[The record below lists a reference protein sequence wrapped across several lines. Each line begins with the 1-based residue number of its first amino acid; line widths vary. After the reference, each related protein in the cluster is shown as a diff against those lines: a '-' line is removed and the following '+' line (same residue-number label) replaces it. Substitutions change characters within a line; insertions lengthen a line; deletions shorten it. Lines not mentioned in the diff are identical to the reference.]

1 MKKLVLSLLF
11 AVSVLTSWAYDFS
24 AVAPS
29 GQTLYYNISG
39 STASVTY
46 PGSSSWLG
54 YTTPAGDLTIP
65 SSVTYNGIAYSV
77 TSIGN
82 YAFRGCDGLIS
93 VTILN
98 SVTSIGEAAF
108 DYCVRL
114 MSVTI
119 PNSVTSIGD
128 EAFYLVRNIDYHGT
142 ATGSPWGAMSV
153 NGYVEHPLVFS
164 DNTKTHLI
172 CCSTDATSVTI
183 PNSVTSIGD
192 FAFAHCTS
200 LTSVTIPNSVTSIS
214 SGAFQYCYSLTS
226 VTIPNSVTSIG
237 EAAFTG
243 CRRMASVTISNSI
256 TSIAHGTFSDCDS
269 LTSVIIPSSVT
280 SIGDYAFA
288 NCPSLTSVTI
298 PNSVTSIGE
307 WAFNACTS
315 LTSLTIP
322 NSVTTIGESAF
333 NFCVSLTSLTIPN
346 SVISFGYGA
355 FDFVRNIDYHGTAA
369 GAPWGALSMNGYV
382 EHPLVFSDNTKTH
395 LICCS
400 ADASSVT
407 IPASVTS
414 IGDYAFW
421 LLEGLTSVTIPNSVT
436 SIGEAA
442 FNGCMSLT
450 SVTIPN
456 SVTSIGEWAF
466 ADCFSLDTLVCKAST
481 PPTVGDSYTFV
492 GVPTSCKVFV
502 PCGSADAYRSA
513 MGWDRFANFIESP
526 SYSISVASADN
537 TMGSASITQQP
548 TCTLPAIVEAT
559 PANIHNFLCW
569 SDGNADNPR
578 TIAPTQDIALIA
590 FFAPTMY
597 VVHDTVAIQDT
608 IIVHDTVTIQDTAYV
623 YVSGTMFT
631 TIYLRDSIIMHD
643 CASSL
648 HDTIFVYD
656 TVRDCHEQQLYII
669 ANNDT
674 MGVCAGS
681 GYFPRG
687 AEVQIMAIPNRG
699 FRFVSWSDGNTQNP
713 RPVTIN
719 HNIHLTAIFEQSEE

>member
-29 GQTLYYNISG
+29 GQTLYYNIFG

-46 PGSSSWLG
+46 PGSSSYYSFWSS

-77 TSIGN
+77 TSIGD
-82 YAFRGCDGLIS
+82 YAFSNCIS
-93 VTILN
+93 L
-98 SVTSIGEAAF
+98 A
-108 DYCVRL
+108 
-114 MSVTI
+114 SVTI
-119 PNSVTSIGD
+119 PNSVTDIG
-128 EAFYLVRNIDYHGT
+128 EFAFDH
-142 ATGSPWGAMSV
+142 
-153 NGYVEHPLVFS
+153 
-164 DNTKTHLI
+164 
-172 CCSTDATSVTI
+172 CSGLTSVII
-183 PNSVTSIGD
+183 PNSVTSIG
-192 FAFAHCTS
+192 
-200 LTSVTIPNSVTSIS
+200 
-214 SGAFQYCYSLTS
+214 Y
-226 VTIPNSVTSIG
+226 
-237 EAAFTG
+237 AAFTG

-288 NCPSLTSVTI
+288 YCPSLTSVTI

-436 SIGEAA
+436 SIGE
-442 FNGCMSLT
+442 
-450 SVTIPN
+450 
-456 SVTSIGEWAF
+456 WAF
-466 ADCFSLDTLVCKAST
+466 GDCFSLDTLVCKAST

-608 IIVHDTVTIQDTAYV
+608 IIVHDTVTVQDTAYV